1 MEDKI
6 RELFGVVL
14 KVPVHEITDEARP
27 IDLQRWD
34 SLQHLILVS
43 SFEEEFNL
51 NIDPDQAVEMY
62 KDFGTFKRFIMSKIT
77 ETNGVN
83 NA

>member
-1 MEDKI
+1 MEEKI

-27 IDLQRWD
+27 ADLQRWD

-51 NIDPDQAVEMY
+51 NIDPDQAVEIY
-62 KDFGTFKRFIMSKIT
+62 KDFGTFKRLIMSKII
-77 ETNGVN
+77 ETNGVSDT
-83 NA
+83 